1 MTYKIKELAL
11 ASLCVTA
18 LVACSSGDLTEGT
31 GNASSSNKQVE
42 VTLNIGVQEPE
53 ETTRTWDGSQS
64 DNGTGENMYSWFV
77 IVAQNGTVV
86 DIVESGSITDL
97 EKDEVTLNTA
107 LTEGASYDFYSFA
120 NIERSSISALSSLT
134 AGSTLPTMTDI
145 TYTVNGNGFDISN
158 NHIPMSNYQSKEISS
173 SGEVDLW
180 VVRMLAKI
188 TLKFTNST
196 GSEVKINSATLSE
209 ITANESNNL
218 MLLPD
223 PTGYSDTG
231 ACTPNLNGTPSTV
244 DYTYEPSDA
253 LTIAN
258 GATDSLTFYVNESAT
273 PTMNA
278 HGLFTLTLNCGDG
291 TTYYRYALIT
301 ITNDDDNWNYIARND
316 YRVIP
321 ITLQEYSLALEV
333 YDWPPIAVLPAS
345 VMNENGLFTATFH
358 AAGHFHIVPVVT
370 KYGDATALSY
380 GTSTDEWE
388 LSSWD
393 VGTEGTDYPTD
404 FYETDASS
412 TTDECENGGVPK
424 WDETNHFIFGYMKD
438 TGVTSA
444 SNPVTKAYHDLTI
457 NVNRSGSPATR
468 QLTYHL
474 CIVKDLAY

>member
-18 LVACSSGDLTEGT
+18 LVACSSDDLTEGT

-53 ETTRTWDGSQS
+53 GTTRAWDGTQS
-64 DNGTGENMYSWFV
+64 DNDTGENMYSWFV
-77 IVAQNGTVV
+77 IVAQNDKVV
-86 DIVESGSITDL
+86 EIVEKSSITDL
-97 EKDEVTLNTA
+97 EKDEVTLSNT
-107 LTEGASYDFYSFA
+107 LTVGDTYDFYSFA
-120 NIERSSISALSSLT
+120 NIDRSEISALSSLT
-134 AGSTLPTMTDI
+134 AGSDLPTMTEL
-145 TYTVNGNGFDISN
+145 TYTVNGNGFDTST
-158 NHIPMSNYQSKEISS
+158 NHIPMSNHQSIEIPS

-196 GSEVKINSATLSE
+196 GSEVTINSATLSE
-209 ITANESNNL
+209 ITANADNNL

-244 DYTYEPSDA
+244 DYEYTPSDA

-258 GATDSLTFYVNESAT
+258 GATDSLTFYVNESVT
-273 PTMNA
+273 PTVNA

-301 ITNDDDNWNYIARND
+301 NEDENWNYIARND

-333 YDWPPIAVLPAS
+333 YDWPPIAVSPAS

-370 KYGDATALSY
+370 KYGDSAELSY
-380 GTSTDEWE
+380 GTGTDEWE
-388 LSSWD
+388 LDSWV
-393 VGTEGTDYPTD
+393 VGTEGTNYPTN

-412 TTDECENGGVPK
+412 TTDGCENGGVPV
-424 WDETNHFIFGYMKD
+424 WDSTNYFIFGYLKD
-438 TGVTSA
+438 TGVTSDT
-444 SNPVTKAYHDLTI
+444 NPVTKAYHDLTI
-457 NVNRSGSPATR
+457 NVHRSGTAAAQ